1 MSMKHWGLA
10 VLGLMSVPLAWAGD
24 VCTIPGGCNTV
35 PEPETLALLAV
46 AGLAACVAR
55 RSRRK

>member
-10 VLGLMSVPLAWAGD
+10 ALGLLSAPLAWAAD
-24 VCTIPGGCNTV
+24 VCPIGGCTV

-46 AGLAACVAR
+46 AGLAAYVAR
-55 RSRRK
+55 RGRRK